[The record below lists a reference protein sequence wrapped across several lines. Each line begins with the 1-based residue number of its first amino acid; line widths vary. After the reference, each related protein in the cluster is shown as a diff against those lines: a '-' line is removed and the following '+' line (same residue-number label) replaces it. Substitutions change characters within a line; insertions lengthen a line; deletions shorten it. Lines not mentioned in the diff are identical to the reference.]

1 MKHLIRKLLYR
12 FSSRLPCRIITR
24 DGSPYLERYF
34 LFQWF
39 GLTAYLHRFVGAD
52 GDEEVHNHPW
62 NSLAICLAGGY
73 MEERVT
79 GMCILQGWAYRLRA
93 IRPGSF
99 NRIRANDFH
108 RIAATDP
115 ETWTLFIHGKTRL
128 GWGFLH
134 LDKNPLITNGAEV
147 RFYQPYPLT
156 NGSKWW
162 LTAPLGRESSSRTP
176 LFANP
181 HHAPQQAAC
190 TSPDCQC
197 PFDMGQDFFCLQG
210 RPEPVDKQEI
220 LND

>member
-1 MKHLIRKLLYR
+1 MNQLIRKLLYKL
-12 FSSRLPCRIITR
+12 SGHLPCRTISR
-24 DGSPYLERYF
+24 DGNPYLERYF
-34 LFQWF
+34 VLQRF
-39 GLTAYLHRFVGAD
+39 GLTVYLHRFVGAD

-62 NSLAICLAGGY
+62 NSLAAWLPGGY

-115 ETWTLFIHGKTRL
+115 ETWTLFIHGKVRL

-134 LDKNPLITNGAEV
+134 HERDPRILNGAEV

-162 LTAPLGRESSSRTP
+162 LTAPIGRECDGRLPSSRGK
-176 LFANP
+176 N
-181 HHAPQQAAC
+181 
-190 TSPDCQC
+190 
-197 PFDMGQDFFCLQG
+197 
-210 RPEPVDKQEI
+210 RR
-220 LND
+220 